1 MKKQL
6 LTTVLTVL
14 ITVAVI
20 ITLVVVL
27 MPTLGPRFLHP
38 LMADIMPE
46 NMPAD
51 MPAGMPM
58 HMMNS
63 VPPDDLDTATTRT
76 SDNGFYQVSF
86 TSELDPLAINQMHS
100 WILHVETADGEPV
113 EDAVITVD
121 GGMPQHGHGLPTQ
134 PQVTENLGGGDYRV
148 EGLRFQMGGW
158 WEVSFAIDAAANPD
172 SVTFNLVLEG

>member
-6 LTTVLTVL
+6 LTTILTVL

-38 LMADIMPE
+38 LMADTMHE
-46 NMPAD
+46 NMPA
-51 MPAGMPM
+51 GM
-58 HMMNS
+58 HEQMMNS
-63 VPPDDLDTATTRT
+63 VPPDNLDTSTTRT

-86 TSELDPLAINQMHS
+86 SSELEPLAINQMHS

-158 WEVSFAIDAAANPD
+158 WEVSFAIDAAATPD